1 MKIEGSSKEYK
12 VEESMKL
19 DEALRIDGFDT
30 ETQHA
35 FDKLAAYLSVF
46 KNRANPA
53 SPRYITKLNDF
64 QLKFMNFMDKA
75 ETQKAKFQIK
85 TYISEIQ
92 NLLDKAE
99 PVPEKKEKTINLGGG
114 KMRKIKN
121 AIQRDYVNPN
131 PNGGEYYDD
140 DVHVYEA
147 PAEEDDEEVQAAV
160 ETLRRRGARVTRK

>member
-1 MKIEGSSKEYK
+1 MEQN
-12 VEESMKL
+12 MQL
-19 DEALRIDGFDT
+19 DEALRIDGFDE

-99 PVPEKKEKTINLGGG
+99 PVPAKKERINLGGG
-114 KMRKIKN
+114 KMRTIKKVEREY
-121 AIQRDYVNPN
+121 ANPN

-140 DVHVYEA
+140 TVHVYEA
-147 PAEEDDEEVQAAV
+147 PAEEEEDEEVKAAIN
-160 ETLRRRGARVTRK
+160 TLRRKGARVSRK